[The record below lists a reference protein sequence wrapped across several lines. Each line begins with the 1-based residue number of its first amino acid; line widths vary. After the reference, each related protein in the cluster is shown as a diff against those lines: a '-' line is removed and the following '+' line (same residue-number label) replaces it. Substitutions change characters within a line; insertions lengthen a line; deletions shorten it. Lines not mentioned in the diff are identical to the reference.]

1 LPPDAGVSIAARLER
16 LPATRGFWRR
26 VTVLSLG
33 GFFEFYDLFLAAYVA
48 PGLVKSGILTAT
60 GEPIP
65 VHGLTLAIIDFLHRL
80 PGTSRILGYIIEL
93 VVGVISNNGVAGFIA
108 SFFFG
113 LFIGTAVFGFVADR
127 LGRRTI
133 FTVSLLWYAA
143 ASLVMAFQQDAFSLN
158 VWRFICGIGIGVELV
173 TIDTYIAELAP
184 PRVRGR
190 AFAYANIIQFMA
202 IPVVA
207 FLGWLLVPRTL
218 FGLDGW
224 RFVVMAGSVGAV
236 LAWFVRARLPESP
249 RWLAQHGRNQ
259 EAEAIVEAWEI
270 EARLEGATLADPK
283 PHSIEQSRGSFW
295 EIWRKPYR
303 RRTLMLITFN
313 LFQAAG
319 YYGFASWV
327 PTLLIATGIEVTKS
341 LGYTFIIAIAAPFG
355 PALGL
360 LFTDRIERK
369 YVIAGAAL
377 AIAAAG
383 LAFTQAHGMLGVIAC
398 GLALTLA
405 NNVLS
410 FSYHGYQPELFP
422 TRIRAQAVGFVY
434 SFSRLSTVFSAFV
447 IAAIL
452 KSFGAPGVFVFI
464 ASCMGVVAGVI
475 GIFGPRTKDLPLEKI
490 SQ

>member
-1 LPPDAGVSIAARLER
+1 MAETSASIAGRLER

-26 VTVLSLG
+26 VTLLSLG

-48 PGLVKSGILTAT
+48 PGLVKSGILTAAT
-60 GEPIP
+60 P
-65 VHGLTLAIIDFLHRL
+65 GLF
-80 PGTSRILGYIIEL
+80 GTT
-93 VVGVISNNGVAGFIA
+93 GVAGFVA
-108 SFFFG
+108 AFFLG
-113 LFIGTAVFGFVADR
+113 LFVGTAVFGFVADR

-143 ASLVMAFQQDAFSLN
+143 AALVMAFQQDAFHLN
-158 VWRFICGIGIGVELV
+158 LWRFICGIGIGVELV

-184 PRVRGR
+184 PAVRGR
-190 AFAYANIIQFMA
+190 AFAYSNIIQFTA
-202 IPVVA
+202 VPVVA

-224 RFVVMAGSVGAV
+224 RFVVMAGSAGAV
-236 LAWFVRARLPESP
+236 LAWFVRSRLPESP
-249 RWLAQHGRNQ
+249 RWLAQHGRGQ
-259 EAEAIVEAWEI
+259 EADAIVEAWEV
-270 EARLEGATLADPK
+270 EARLEGAQLPAPK
-283 PHSIEQSRGSFW
+283 PQRDDRGRGRFR
-295 EIWRKPYR
+295 EIWKPPYLG
-303 RRTLMLITFN
+303 RTLMLIVFN

-327 PTLLIATGIEVTKS
+327 PTLLIASGIAVTKS

-369 YVIAGAAL
+369 WVVSGAAL
-377 AIAAAG
+377 AIAASG
-383 LAFTQAHGMLGVIAC
+383 LAFTRAHGMSGIIAC
-398 GLALTLA
+398 GVALTLA
-405 NNVLS
+405 NNILS

-422 TRIRAQAVGFVY
+422 TRVRAQAVGFVY
-434 SFSRLSTVFSAFV
+434 SFSRLATVFSSFV

-464 ASCMGVVAGVI
+464 AGCMGIVAAVI
-475 GIFGPRTKDLPLEKI
+475 GIFGPRTKDLPLERI
-490 SQ
+490 SR

>member
-1 LPPDAGVSIAARLER
+1 LAPDAGASIAARLER

-60 GEPIP
+60 TP
-65 VHGLTLAIIDFLHRL
+65 GLF
-80 PGTSRILGYIIEL
+80 GTTGI
-93 VVGVISNNGVAGFIA
+93 AGFVA
-108 SFFFG
+108 AFFFG
-113 LFIGTAVFGFVADR
+113 LFIGTALFGFVADR
-127 LGRRTI
+127 LGRRVI
-133 FTVSLLWYAA
+133 FMGSLLWYAA
-143 ASLVMAFQQDAFSLN
+143 ASLVMAFQQDAFHLN
-158 VWRFICGIGIGVELV
+158 MWRFICGIGIGVELV

-184 PRVRGR
+184 RHVRGR
-190 AFAYANIIQFMA
+190 AFAYANIIQFAA

-207 FLGWLLVPRTL
+207 LLGWLLVPRTL

-249 RWLAQHGRNQ
+249 RWLAQHGRSQ
-259 EAEAIVEAWEI
+259 EADAIVEAWEI
-270 EARLEGATLADPK
+270 EARLEGAELDEPRSK
-283 PHSIEQSRGSFW
+283 PRPASPMGEARMGEVAVAGSRASEGRRGSFF
-295 EIWRKPYR
+295 EIWRQPYLG
-303 RRTLMLITFN
+303 RTTMLIAFN

-327 PTLLIATGIEVTKS
+327 PTLLIASGIEAPKS

-369 YVIAGAAL
+369 WIIVGAAL

-383 LAFTQAHGMLGVIAC
+383 LAFTQAHDMFGVIAC
-398 GLALTLA
+398 GVALTLA
-405 NNVLS
+405 NNILS
-410 FSYHGYQPELFP
+410 FAYHGYQPELFP
-422 TRIRAQAVGFVY
+422 TRIRARAVGFVY

-464 ASCMGVVAGVI
+464 AGCMGIVAAVI
-475 GIFGPRTKDLPLEKI
+475 GFFGPRTKDLPLEKI
-490 SQ
+490 SL